1 MSTPPVYPE
10 RVGTP
15 VSSVSDF
22 VLQIRRLVEG
32 GIPLGWVAGE
42 ISNLVRASSGHVY
55 FSLKDERAQIRC
67 AMWRNRAQLLPFQ
80 LQEGMHVEVRAQAT
94 IYEARGD
101 LQLSVENIRRAGQ
114 GNLYEAFLRLKAR
127 LEAEGLFAAERK
139 RALPKFP
146 HGIGIVTSTAAA
158 ALRDVLATLAR
169 RAPGIPLVIY
179 PTPVQG
185 DAAGEQVAAAI
196 QSAGGRAALDGV
208 EVLIVCRGG
217 GSIEDLWAF
226 NHEAVARA
234 VVASP
239 VPVISGVGHETDVTL
254 IDFVADVR
262 GTTPTAAAELVSAG
276 WNDLRGRL
284 PELSSGLQRAM
295 QWRLRQAAQRLDG
308 LQHRLDQSHPRV
320 RVAQG
325 MERIAALAE
334 RHRRAWRVR
343 QQRQA
348 SRLVALESLL
358 AAHAPRIGPLHDR
371 LEASRQR
378 LDKTMA
384 WRLQALQQGLQ
395 GLAARLEGLNPDA
408 VLARGYAIVRDDA
421 GQILRDA
428 QTLNA
433 EDTLDIQLAG
443 ARLRARLLGSP

>member
-1 MSTPPVYPE
+1 MFTPPDYPE
-10 RVGTP
+10 RVGAP

-22 VLQIRRLVEG
+22 VLQIRRLIEA

-42 ISNLVRASSGHVY
+42 VSNLVRAASGHVY

-67 AMWRNRAQLLPFQ
+67 TMWRNRAQLLPFQ

-94 IYEARGD
+94 VYEARGD

-127 LEAEGLFAAERK
+127 LEAEGLFAVERK
-139 RALPKFP
+139 RPLPRFP
-146 HGIGIVTSTAAA
+146 HAVGIVTSPAAA

-185 DAAGEQVAAAI
+185 DGAGEQVAAMI
-196 QSAGGRAALDGV
+196 RMAGERAAQDGI
-208 EVLIVCRGG
+208 EVLVVCRGG

-239 VPVISGVGHETDVTL
+239 LPVISGVGHETDVTL

-262 GTTPTAAAELVSAG
+262 GATPTAAAELVSAG
-276 WNDLRGRL
+276 WNDLRGRV

-295 QWRLRQAAQRLDG
+295 QWRLRQAGQRVDG
-308 LQHRLDQSHPRV
+308 LQHRLDQSHPKV

-325 MERIAALAE
+325 MERIAVLAE
-334 RHRRAWRVR
+334 RSRRAWRVR
-343 QQRQA
+343 EQRQ
-348 SRLVALESLL
+348 SQRLSALQALL
-358 AAHAPRIGPLHDR
+358 AAHAPRTGRLHER
-371 LEASRQR
+371 LAGDGQR
-378 LDKTMA
+378 LDKAMR
-384 WRLQALQQGLQ
+384 WRLQALQQRIG

-421 GQILRDA
+421 GKILRDA
-428 QTLNA
+428 QTLA
-433 EDTLDIQLAG
+433 EDDGLDIQLAS
-443 ARLRARLLGSP
+443 ARLRARLIGKE